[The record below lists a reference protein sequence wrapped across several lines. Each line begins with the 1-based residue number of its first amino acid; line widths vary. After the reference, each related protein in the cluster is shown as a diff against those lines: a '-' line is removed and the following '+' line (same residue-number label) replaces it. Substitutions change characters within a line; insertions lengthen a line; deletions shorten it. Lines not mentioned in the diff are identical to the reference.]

1 MKSRPIFSLFVLALF
16 LANTS
21 IVFAGYGCMH
31 DADTTIIKTE
41 ITITEASSACHKTEG
56 KHHLDKQ
63 HHGSS
68 CLCSSISSSCQ
79 LFLNASQEIHNPVS
93 IKQCFL
99 INNDALVSLDQTPP
113 KPPPKYIF

>member
-1 MKSRPIFSLFVLALF
+1 M
-16 LANTS
+16 N
-21 IVFAGYGCMH
+21 

-41 ITITEASSACHKTEG
+41 ITINEESWASHKIEG

-63 HHGSS
+63 YHESS

-79 LFLNASQEIHNPVS
+79 LFLNFSQEIYNPLLT
-93 IKQCFL
+93 KQYFL

-113 KPPPKYIF
+113 KLPPKHIS